1 MRIASLLPSAT
12 EIVYALGLDRDL
24 VGVTFEC
31 DYPPDPRRDRAV
43 LVGGLWVFGVDGKM
57 ATYGACVL
65 VAAALQWVLARG
77 WRR

>member
-1 MRIASLLPSAT
+1 MVWAARGWPAAG
-12 EIVYALGLDRDL
+12 LGKAKLSWQSQL
-24 VGVTFEC
+24 VLQGLAGM
-31 DYPPDPRRDRAV
+31 AV